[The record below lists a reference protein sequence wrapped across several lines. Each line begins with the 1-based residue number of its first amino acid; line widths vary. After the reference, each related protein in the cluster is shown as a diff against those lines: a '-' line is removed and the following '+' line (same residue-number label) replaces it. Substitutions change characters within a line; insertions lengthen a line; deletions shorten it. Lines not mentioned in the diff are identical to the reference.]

1 VMLQSNAPQKPNQ
14 KTGEARDDG
23 NDPAK
28 CGNEDVSSLCV
39 HEVSKQWSCS
49 YLLAAVF
56 AHTPALAEHPEQHES
71 RQDDG
76 QVDRRSPEHRCVH
89 RCGAFGVFGGRRDE
103 ETVVEKCVVG

>member
-1 VMLQSNAPQKPNQ
+1 MRKR
-14 KTGEARDDG
+14 KREDG
-23 NDPAK
+23 LR
-28 CGNEDVSSLCV
+28 GVSRV
-39 HEVSKQWSCS
+39 NVDRID
-49 YLLAAVF
+49 LLAAVF